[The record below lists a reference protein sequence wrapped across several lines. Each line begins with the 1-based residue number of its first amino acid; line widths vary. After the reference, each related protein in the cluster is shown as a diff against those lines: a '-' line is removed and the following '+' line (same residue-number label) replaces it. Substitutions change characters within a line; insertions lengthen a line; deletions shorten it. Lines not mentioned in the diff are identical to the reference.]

1 MLKSHTEPRNIHVF
15 HLRQAKVHY
24 VYGLPKVV
32 WIFIAFI
39 RHTLIF
45 CALSNEK
52 WKLKKHMSE

>member
-32 WIFIAFI
+32 WIFMAFI
-39 RHTLIF
+39 RYTLFNYLLCII
-45 CALSNEK
+45 
-52 WKLKKHMSE
+52 H